1 VTLSVVSLF
10 SGIGGLDRGLELAGL
25 RVTHQAETDPFCS
38 LVLARHWPDV
48 PNLGDVTSID
58 WSTVGGCDVVAAGFP
73 CQDASDAGRRAGIDG
88 EQTGLWVEV
97 ARCVR
102 DLRPRFV
109 VLENVTGL
117 LARGFG
123 RVVGDLAAL
132 GYDAEWD
139 CVPAAAVG
147 AAHLR
152 ARTWVLAYPC
162 GKRGEADDPVQ
173 AGWPQPELRAW
184 WDTEPAVDRVADGVP
199 RRLVGAIHQQNRA
212 LGNAVV
218 PQVAELVGRLILERA
233 A

>member
-1 VTLSVVSLF
+1 VTLTVGSLF
-10 SGIGGLDRGLELAGL
+10 SGIGGLDLGLERCGM
-25 RVTHQAETDPFCS
+25 RVIWQSEFDPFCS
-38 LVLARHWPDV
+38 AVLARHWPDV

-88 EQTGLWVEV
+88 EQTGLWAEV

-102 DLRPRFV
+102 HLRPRFV

-117 LARGFG
+117 LSRGFG

-147 AAHLR
+147 APHLR
-152 ARTWVLAYPC
+152 ARTWVLAYP
-162 GKRGEADDPVQ
+162 RGERVEADHSLQ
-173 AGWPQPELRAW
+173 AGWPQPQLRAG
-184 WDTEPAVDRVADGVP
+184 WDTEPPLGRVVDGVP
-199 RRLVGAIHQQNRA
+199 RRLVGTIHQQNRA
-212 LGNAVV
+212 LGNGVV
-218 PQVAELVGRLILERA
+218 PQVAEHVGRLILEA